1 MKPIHRKLRE
11 LAAPYLD
18 TRHNDV
24 HTDSSVEFAYKLLE
38 MEGGDEDIVIP
49 AVILHDVGWKM
60 VSEDMQLKAFGP
72 NAIYPDLNRVHEV
85 EGAKI
90 AEEILRAAG
99 YEDGRIPE
107 IVEIIEGHDSR
118 LEPLSLN
125 DKIVKDSDKLYRYT
139 NDAFH
144 TNMKRFGHSADKYLE
159 RLRIHLSI
167 WLNTDSGK
175 KMAREELRDREQEV
189 KALLFKAG

>member
-24 HTDSSVEFAYKLLE
+24 HTDSSTEFAYKLLE
-38 MEGGDEDIVIP
+38 LEGGDEDVVIP
-49 AVILHDVGWKM
+49 AIILHDVGWKM

-72 NAIYPDLNRVHEV
+72 NAVYPDLNRVHEV

-90 AEEILRAAG
+90 AEKILREVG
-99 YEDGRIPE
+99 YDESRTPE

-118 LEPLSLN
+118 LEPISHN

-139 NDAFH
+139 NDAFR
-144 TNMKRFGHSADKYLE
+144 TNMKRFHYSADQYME
-159 RLRIHLSI
+159 RLRKHLPI
-167 WLNTDSGK
+167 WLITDSGK
-175 KMAREELRDREQEV
+175 KLAKEQLNEREREM
-189 KALLFKAG
+189 KALVFKAV